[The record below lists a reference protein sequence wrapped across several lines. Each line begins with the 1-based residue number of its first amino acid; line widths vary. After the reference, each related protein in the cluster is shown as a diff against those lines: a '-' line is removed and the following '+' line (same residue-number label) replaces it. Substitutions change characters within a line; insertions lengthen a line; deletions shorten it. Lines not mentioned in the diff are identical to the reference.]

1 MRWTPRPCFSFIF
14 SHFVLFIVPL
24 GVLIFM
30 VLTVYN
36 FRYSGTLP
44 DDSADAAPPEVE
56 LYEDLDFGDHSPI
69 DYGYEDEEMSE
80 GDIADD

>member
-1 MRWTPRPCFSFIF
+1 
-14 SHFVLFIVPL
+14 
-24 GVLIFM
+24 M
-30 VLTVYN
+30 VLTVYS

-69 DYGYEDEEMSE
+69 DYYEDEEMSE

>member
-1 MRWTPRPCFSFIF
+1 MPE
-14 SHFVLFIVPL
+14 
-24 GVLIFM
+24 
-30 VLTVYN
+30 
-36 FRYSGTLP
+36 
-44 DDSADAAPPEVE
+44 DSADAAPPEIE